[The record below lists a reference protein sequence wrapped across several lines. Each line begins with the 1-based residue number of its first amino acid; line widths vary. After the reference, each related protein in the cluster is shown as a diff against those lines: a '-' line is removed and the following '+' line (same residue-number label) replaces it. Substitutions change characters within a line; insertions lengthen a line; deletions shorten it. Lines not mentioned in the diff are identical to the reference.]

1 MVRRSRRTDDVI
13 SRSLDPECI
22 IPRALVLCQPA
33 ATLVAHGV
41 WPILPLKF
49 GTDYRGKLYLVAS
62 VRWDEY
68 NRAVCNAQ
76 PYRDA
81 LVGLGYG
88 RHNPLPLGSIVGHV
102 KVEACEC
109 YSFSETHEYEETD
122 NLFAYRMYYGSRYMR
137 NYYWHFGG
145 ARVVGSPIPCE
156 GRMGLFRLE
165 ADLAE
170 RARAAATGPAGPPLT
185 LDAPDTVIQMG
196 MSLAKRKS

>member
-1 MVRRSRRTDDVI
+1 MARKSPAKQVTPPA
-13 SRSLDPECI
+13 LDPECI

-41 WPILPLKF
+41 WPVLPLKF
-49 GTDYRGKLYLVAS
+49 GTDYRGKLFLVAS

-68 NRAVCNAQ
+68 NRVVCNAQ
-76 PYRDA
+76 PNRDA
-81 LVGLGYG
+81 LLSLGYG
-88 RHNPLPLGSIVGHV
+88 RHNPLPLGSIVGYV

-122 NLFAYRMYYGSRYMR
+122 NLFAYRLYYGSRCLR

-145 ARVVGSPIPCE
+145 ARVVGSPIPCA

-165 ADLAE
+165 SGLAE
-170 RARAAATGPAGPPLT
+170 RARAAAYEPTGPTLT
-185 LDAPDTVIQMG
+185 LDAPDTVIQIGVSFMKG
-196 MSLAKRKS
+196 KQ